1 SWWRLSWET
10 TSSTGRA
17 STPCCRAACATST
30 VACSS
35 AIRSTIRRGTE
46 SVRPTGK
53 ASSSPSRRNR
63 GSPAAIGSSRAST
76 SMTTTWWTSPRTSAP
91 SRVVNWRSPTSTPP
105 TSSRGARLVELG
117 RGFAWLDTGTPAS
130 LLAAGQYVRTLEER
144 QGVRV
149 ACVEEIA
156 LRMGYIDAEYGD
168 YVQTIAAE
176 VEEETS

>member
-1 SWWRLSWET
+1 
-10 TSSTGRA
+10 
-17 STPCCRAACATST
+17 
-30 VACSS
+30 
-35 AIRSTIRRGTE
+35 
-46 SVRPTGK
+46 
-53 ASSSPSRRNR
+53 
-63 GSPAAIGSSRAST
+63 
-76 SMTTTWWTSPRTSAP
+76 M
-91 SRVVNWRSPTSTPP
+91 
-105 TSSRGARLVELG
+105 
-117 RGFAWLDTGTPAS
+117 DTGTPAS